1 MVADDRA
8 ASKDCSTCSRCP
20 IQECPLDAEV
30 SGRLLSGWR
39 LGIAAI
45 GLFLAP
51 IALAIAG
58 AALFDQS
65 GGAQFLGAIGG
76 LILGVAASTLVV
88 RFMYS
93 RNRESRQSQ

>member
-1 MVADDRA
+1 MVADDMT

-20 IQECPLDAEV
+20 IQDCPLEAEV

-39 LGIAAI
+39 LGIASI

-58 AALFDQS
+58 ASLFERS
-65 GGAQFLGAIGG
+65 GGAQLLGAIAG
-76 LILGVAASTLVV
+76 LILGVAASTVV
-88 RFMYS
+88 VSFLHS
-93 RNRESRQSQ
+93 RSRESGSLQ